1 MMSDEPIVVAEGHMR
16 ELVPGVTGPQ
26 RVVGPLADL
35 SDTPS
40 GHRFAAPSLGQH
52 TREVLT
58 SIAGLTDA
66 DVDRLVAEGVVKE
79 YEQKA

>member
-1 MMSDEPIVVAEGHMR
+1 MLSDEPIVIAEGHMR
-16 ELVPGVTGPQ
+16 DLVHRITGPQ

-52 TREVLT
+52 TREVLAEFGF
-58 SIAGLTDA
+58 SAEEIEGFVSAGSAFT
-66 DVDRLVAEGVVKE
+66 AE
-79 YEQKA
+79 

>member
-1 MMSDEPIVVAEGHMR
+1 MSDEPIVIAEGHMR
-16 ELVPGVTGPQ
+16 DLVHGVTGPQ

-58 SIAGLTDA
+58 TLAGLSDA
-66 DVDRLVAEGVVKE
+66 DVDRLVADGVVKE
-79 YEQKA
+79 YVKRD